1 MNKKA
6 KAGEEVNEEAK
17 ARDTIRGTIQ
27 RIIFNRVLEG
37 TLTALDKDTLSVVNA
52 TKENAARLAIE
63 CIHVRQDARRLEAT
77 DGRQLIRRIL
87 KQSCALVTLPENG
100 ILLGR
105 KDVKCLRAEMK
116 KNEGWIIG
124 DYHKNSGPDTVTLY
138 KIRMEPPVQ
147 GEIIAATK
155 VVCCGEGKFPHTDEI
170 FPAEDAAVF
179 TIAFNPERL
188 ADLLTTMNKQ
198 EQSDG
203 CESPRVVMCFYEREK
218 AVLVT
223 STTARAVIM
232 PLLTKPQESK

>member
-6 KAGEEVNEEAK
+6 KASEEVNEEAK

-27 RIIFNRVLEG
+27 RTIFNRVLEG

-87 KQSCALVTLPENG
+87 KQSCALVALPENG

-105 KDVKCLRAEMK
+105 KDVKRLRAEMK
-116 KNEGWIIG
+116 KGEGWIIG
-124 DYHKNSGPDTVTLY
+124 DHHKNSGPDTVTLY
-138 KIRMEPPVQ
+138 KIRTEPPVQ
-147 GEIIAATK
+147 GEIIATK
-155 VVCCGEGKFPHTDEI
+155 VVCCGEGGFPHTDEI

-198 EQSDG
+198 SDG

-218 AVLVT
+218 AVLIT